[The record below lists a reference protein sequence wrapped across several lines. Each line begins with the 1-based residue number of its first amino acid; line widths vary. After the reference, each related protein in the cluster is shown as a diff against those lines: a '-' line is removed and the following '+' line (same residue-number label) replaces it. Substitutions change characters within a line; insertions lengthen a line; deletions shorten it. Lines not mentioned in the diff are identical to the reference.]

1 MSNEFS
7 PEVQKYIEIGSKTL
21 EHQQKRRNEMKKKKF
36 DTIAVH
42 GIYGVEEALDNQG
55 SLLEPTYMTPAQ
67 QFADSDHLEAV
78 NAYVMP
84 GWAYTRIINPTVS
97 YLEETLAL
105 LEGYGYDGE
114 TGAAAFSSG
123 MAAIFM
129 ATNPFIENPKS
140 GTNIVVDAKC
150 YGGTFMLFSRFSKE
164 NGIEV
169 RWVKDSFNTEEWVE
183 KVDNN
188 TRFVYAEMPSN
199 PGLSLVDLE
208 AIAELAH
215 DNGIPLIVDSTLTT
229 PALMRPILFGADI
242 VVHSVSKAMAGSGS
256 AIAGAIIS
264 KMNIPSKVGTDEM
277 KADFATYIKLLSRRD
292 FGNNIAP
299 MNAHFVLNDLRHLRA
314 RVDKMS
320 KGAMKVAE
328 FLEAHESVEAV
339 GYPGL
344 TSNNGHDL
352 AKKYMWLADG
362 ADDYGKDIN
371 RYGYMLSFNIKGGI
385 KETKQVYDKFNMI
398 FRATDLGRVKS
409 VATLPGLSTHQ
420 QQGEEGRKLASLPLN
435 VIRLSVGM
443 EHPDDIIDDLKQ
455 ALSSLK

>member
-7 PEVQKYIEIGSKTL
+7 PEVQKYIEKGEKIL
-21 EHQQKRRNEMKKKKF
+21 AHQEKRRQEMKKKKF

-42 GIYGVEEALDNQG
+42 GIYGVEEALEHQG
-55 SLLEPTYMTPAQ
+55 SLLEPTFFTPAQ
-67 QFADSDHLEAV
+67 QFADSNHLEAV

-84 GWAYTRIINPTVS
+84 GWAYTRIINPTIT

-105 LEGYGYDGE
+105 LEGYGYKGD

-123 MAAIFM
+123 MAAIYM
-129 ATNPFIENPKS
+129 ATNPFIENPEP

-150 YGGTFMLFSRFSKE
+150 YGGTFMLLSRYSRE

-169 RWVKDSFNTEEWVE
+169 RWVTDSANTEDWVQ
-183 KVDNN
+183 KVDDK

-208 AIAELAH
+208 AIAVLAH
-215 DNGIPLIVDSTLTT
+215 DHGIPLIVDSTLTT
-229 PALMRPILFGADI
+229 PALMRPIALGADI

-264 KMNIPSKVGTDEM
+264 KMDIPSKVGTDEM

-292 FGNNIAP
+292 HGNNIAP

-320 KGAMKVAE
+320 KSAMKIAE
-328 FLEAHESVEAV
+328 FLETHENVESV

-344 TSNNGHDL
+344 KSNSGHNL

-362 ADDYGKDIN
+362 SDDYGQEVN
-371 RYGYMLSFNIKGGI
+371 RYGYMMSFNVKGGVE
-385 KETKQVYDKFNMI
+385 KAKQVFDQFKMI

-409 VATLPGLSTHQ
+409 VATLPAVSTHQ
-420 QQGEEGRKLASLPLN
+420 QQGDEGRELASLPSNL
-435 VIRLSVGM
+435 VRLSVGM

-455 ALSSLK
+455 ALDSVK